1 MTLPAS
7 VVSAAPSTTSSSLRT
22 TTASAAALLVAAV
35 LLAAFGSPWTLATS
49 VLLLSGGLYVLF
61 AVLLKP
67 LLETRQ
73 LARDLLKG
81 GSVKPSRLAERTDEF
96 GEIAHALNAVAEAAR
111 QGRTDEE
118 HLRER
123 LARIDALEQETEAKA
138 ADQIRSVDASLE
150 KLRKALRQMA
160 HGNLDCKIT
169 EPFVGGVDLV
179 RQEFN
184 AVCDHIAVAFGKIVH
199 TAHALE
205 GSVKEIVT
213 ASDDLS
219 CRTERQAAALEQTV
233 ATLGDVTKAIHES
246 HQSLEETRNSAAS
259 ARSDAEASGAVVK
272 QALAAMS
279 GIEQS
284 ATEIVKV
291 VSVIDE
297 IAFQT
302 NLLALNAGVEAARAG
317 EAGKGFAVVAS
328 EVRALA
334 QRSAVAAKEIEE
346 LINRSAAQVTSGS
359 KLVDETGSTLQR
371 IAGQVF
377 EISANVEE
385 IAARSRVQSESLRE
399 LNLSAG
405 EMDSLTQQN
414 AAMAEQSTA
423 ASYTLAGEAG
433 HLTELVGAFRLP
445 EDEQETGHAAANRPV
460 VATEAPVSQLRQ
472 RAPRPTAV
480 PGRASNLA
488 IKEEWSEF

>member
-7 VVSAAPSTTSSSLRT
+7 AVSAAPATTLLSLRG
-22 TTASAAALLVAAV
+22 AAAIAAALFIAAV
-35 LLAAFGSPWTLATS
+35 GLSAVGVLWALLTSLLLLAT
-49 VLLLSGGLYVLF
+49 GLYFLF
-61 AVLLKP
+61 VRILTP

-73 LARDLLKG
+73 LARDFLKS
-81 GSVKPSRLAERTDEF
+81 GSVPATRLADRNDEL
-96 GEIAHALNAVAEAAR
+96 GEITHVLNAVAEAAR
-111 QGRTDEE
+111 QGREDDAQV
-118 HLRER
+118 RER
-123 LARIDALEQETEAKA
+123 MTQLDARERDTEARA
-138 ADQIRSVDASLE
+138 AAQAKSFDASLE

-160 HGNLDCKIT
+160 HGDLDCKIT
-169 EPFVGGVDLV
+169 EPFDGAVDMV

-184 AVCDHIAVAFGKIVH
+184 AVCDHIAVAFGKIVT

-219 CRTERQAAALEQTV
+219 RRTERQAAALEQTV

-246 HQSLEETRNSAAS
+246 HQSLEETRDSAAS

-317 EAGKGFAVVAS
+317 DAGKGFAVVAA

-377 EISANVEE
+377 EISGNVEE

-433 HLTELVGAFRLP
+433 HLTELVAAFRLP
-445 EDEQETGHAAANRPV
+445 QDEHEVGHAVVSRP
-460 VATEAPVSQLRQ
+460 AKAIGAPVSEMRQ
-472 RAPRPTAV
+472 RPPRQAPS
-480 PGRASNLA
+480 PGRATNLA